1 LSVRRALVAVL
12 LGLTLAACG
21 SPAPAPKQE
30 YDVAAEAMKAF
41 DRGDWVAAARLLRE
55 ALVKQPTDLRLHY
68 SLAVA
73 ATHLELREEAIREF
87 RWVLANAPAGSP
99 EAEAA
104 RNWLIAAGV
113 LSSPTA
119 TASSSDAADG
129 SEDPP
134 GTAADPDRG
143 DSTVRGN
150 VSWSDG
156 EPPVKLTRLQLFLKG
171 VRGTPNQEFHMVVR
185 TGEDGRYAFKRVPAG
200 TYKITDRIAG
210 EAHWRLRVS
219 VAAGQDVTQD
229 LTSQNTVHT
238 RDDFPADGK

>member
-1 LSVRRALVAVL
+1 VRLALAALL
-12 LGLTLAACG
+12 LGLTLVACG
-21 SPAPAPKQE
+21 SPAPPPRQE

-55 ALVKQPTDLRLHY
+55 ALVKQPSDLRLHY

-119 TASSSDAADG
+119 STGSSDTTES
-129 SEDPP
+129 SEGPP
-134 GTAADPDRG
+134 GTASDPDRG

-150 VSWSDG
+150 VSWNEG

-185 TGEDGRYAFKRVPAG
+185 TDEDGRFAFKRVPAG

-219 VAAGQDVTQD
+219 VPAGQEVTQD
-229 LTSQNTVHT
+229 LTAQNTVRS

>member
-1 LSVRRALVAVL
+1 MRHALAAVL
-12 LGLTLAACG
+12 LGLLLAACG
-21 SPAPAPKQE
+21 SPAPAPTQE

-41 DRGDWVAAARLLRE
+41 DRGEWSSATRLLRE
-55 ALVKQPTDLRLHY
+55 AIVKQPTDLRLHY

-113 LSSPTA
+113 LGATTT
-119 TASSSDAADG
+119 TASSSEGGDSA
-129 SEDPP
+129 E
-134 GTAADPDRG
+134 GTAAASKDPDRG
-143 DSTVRGN
+143 DSTVTGR
-150 VSWSDG
+150 VSWTDG
-156 EPPVKLTRLQLFLKG
+156 EPPMKLTRLQLFLKG

-185 TGEDGRYAFKRVPAG
+185 TDEDGRYTFRSVPAG
-200 TYKITDRIAG
+200 TYKVTDRIAG

-219 VAAGQDVTQD
+219 VAAGQQATQD
-229 LTSQNTVHT
+229 LTSQNTVRI